1 MRMHDIFCIDLKEK
15 KDIPQNDYFQ
25 TGWSWFICSM
35 NLCTA
40 CKKWKLATLK
50 LLFLETEKYLGCHSF
65 WKQMFTWCS
74 EGKMF
79 TRVKFLWKW
88 ERSKIS
94 QKTSHI
100 VCWAWNK

>member
-50 LLFLETEKYLGCHSF
+50 LLFLETEVFRVSQFLKANVYLVFGGQDVH
-65 WKQMFTWCS
+65 
-74 EGKMF
+74 
-79 TRVKFLWKW
+79 
-88 ERSKIS
+88 
-94 QKTSHI
+94 
-100 VCWAWNK
+100 